1 MWIEVPVKFIPK
13 KDKTKEV
20 DYESLGIPRPDDDDY
35 MDGTI
40 MINLNTVVRF
50 NRNSH
55 QDGTTF
61 WFSELGDDSVNTQ
74 ADYDQIRE
82 ILKQNNLLLNAW
94 K

>member
-1 MWIEVPVKFIPK
+1 MWIEVPVKFIPN

-35 MDGTI
+35 VDGTI
-40 MINLNTVVRF
+40 MININLVVRF

-61 WFSELGDDSVNTQ
+61 WFSELGDDSINTQ
-74 ADYDQIRE
+74 AEYEWVKDLI
-82 ILKQNNLLLNAW
+82 KANNLFL
-94 K
+94 KS